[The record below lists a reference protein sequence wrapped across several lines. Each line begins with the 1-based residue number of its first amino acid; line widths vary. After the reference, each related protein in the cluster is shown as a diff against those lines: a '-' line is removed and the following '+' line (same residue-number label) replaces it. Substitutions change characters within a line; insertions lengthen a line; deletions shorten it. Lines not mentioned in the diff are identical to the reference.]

1 MGEKRGETGKL
12 VFDFNTAWAC
22 EVQMNSGKWY
32 RVLDIDFRSF
42 NGPRRITGP
51 KGIELGKQLGTETWD
66 YDGPS
71 YYYKTNIRFNPAE
84 HEVGKIVYQEGKSR
98 AEAERTA
105 VAGL

>member
-1 MGEKRGETGKL
+1 LISDRLM
-12 VFDFNTAWAC
+12 
-22 EVQMNSGKWY
+22 
-32 RVLDIDFRSF
+32 VLE
-42 NGPRRITGP
+42 RITGP
-51 KGIELGKQLGTETWD
+51 KGIELGKHLGTETWD